1 MLDFTKKKNEHVFK
15 EFLEYV
21 ANEHG
26 SWFFMKGAPQ
36 APFMKHVV
44 KVGQCEVY
52 DLHEPNPMT
61 WIEGVLQY
69 LYIDTATIK
78 SRLVVSFPNKLNIHL
93 PKIDCQRRVVT
104 TLEEISEEFD
114 INLTP
119 TNVTLSQACQQFIP
133 LHHMNPQKTPLMMMM
148 CFMKGVKP
156 FVI

>member
-1 MLDFTKKKNEHVFK
+1 MLMTIYMNVNLFTYKYCQFYFHHWNCTCIAWFYKKIKNEHVFK

-104 TLEEISEEFD
+104 TLEEISKEFN

-119 TNVTLSQACQQFIP
+119 TNVTLS
-133 LHHMNPQKTPLMMMM
+133 
-148 CFMKGVKP
+148 
-156 FVI
+156 